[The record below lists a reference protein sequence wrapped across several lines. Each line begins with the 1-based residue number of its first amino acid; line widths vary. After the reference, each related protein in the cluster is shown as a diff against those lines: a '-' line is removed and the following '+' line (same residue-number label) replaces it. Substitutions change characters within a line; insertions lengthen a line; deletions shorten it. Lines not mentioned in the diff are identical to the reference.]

1 MTALPNSAAARD
13 IESYFHPVTNARRHE
28 QVAPIILA
36 KGKGKGIHACDD
48 AGREYLKSGAP
59 RGKAA
64 G

>member
-1 MTALPNSAAARD
+1 MTALPNSAADRD

-36 KGKGKGIHACDD
+36 KGKGIHVYDD
-48 AGREYLKSGAP
+48 PGREYFKAGAH
-59 RGKAA
+59 RRKAA